1 MGWKEQKSLLN
12 KIMKIKTILTLI
24 LMTMPITVYGNFLK
38 LNTPAKQVILYDH
51 ELKKVLF
58 EKNSND
64 LMKPASMAKIM
75 TAYIVFDR
83 LQEGSL
89 NLEDKF
95 VVSKNAWKK
104 GGSRTFLKLN
114 SEVTISDLLMGLIV
128 QSGNDAAIALAE
140 GIAGSEED
148 FALQMNQY
156 ADLLKM
162 NNTFFTNSTGWPHE
176 DLKTTAYDL
185 VKLTEALI
193 NNFPK
198 LYKLFIE
205 REFTFNNI
213 RQPNRNP
220 LLIGRY
226 KVPGADGLKTGHTNE
241 SGYGLIGSVVRKK
254 RRITL
259 VVNGLNSMKQRGK
272 ESKRLLEL
280 AFRET
285 YILRVFQN
293 NNILSTA
300 NVWLGNKSKIN
311 LISEKPLKILVN
323 RSSLRMIKTTIKWN
337 DPVKAPIKI
346 GQQIGVI
353 NIKIPGRDALELNL
367 VSKENVNGLGP
378 IDKIKSAMNYLL
390 FGGDVN

>member
-1 MGWKEQKSLLN
+1 MEWKEQKFLLN
-12 KIMKIKTILTLI
+12 KIMNYKTILALI
-24 LMTMPITVYGNFLK
+24 LMIIPINVYGNILK
-38 LNTPAKQVILYDH
+38 LKTPAKQVILYDH
-51 ELKKVLF
+51 ETKKILF
-58 EKNSND
+58 EKNSNEI
-64 LMKPASMAKIM
+64 MKPASMAKIM

-89 NLEDKF
+89 SLEDKF

-128 QSGNDAAIALAE
+128 QSGNDAAIVLAE

-156 ADLLKM
+156 ANSLEMD
-162 NNTFFTNSTGWPHE
+162 NTYFTNSTGWPHE

-185 VKLTEALI
+185 IILTEALI

-198 LYKLFIE
+198 LYKLFLE
-205 REFTFNNI
+205 KEFTYNNI

-226 KVPGADGLKTGHTNE
+226 KVPGTDGLKTGHTNE
-241 SGYGLIGSVVRKK
+241 SGYGLIGSAVRKD

-259 VVNGLNSMKQRGK
+259 VINGLNSMKQRGK
-272 ESKRLLEL
+272 ESKRLIEL

-285 YILRVFQN
+285 YLLRAFENKDV
-293 NNILSTA
+293 LSTA
-300 NVWLGNKSKIN
+300 NVWPGKKSKIN
-311 LISEKPLKILVN
+311 LIAEKPLKILVN
-323 RSSLRMIKTTIKWN
+323 RSSLRMIKTTITWM
-337 DPVKAPIKI
+337 DPVKAPVKINQKI
-346 GQQIGVI
+346 GRIII
-353 NIKIPGRDALELNL
+353 NIPSVDPINLNL
-367 VSKENVNGLGP
+367 VSKDNVNGLGP
-378 IDKIKSAMNYLL
+378 IDKIKSAINYLI
-390 FGGDVN
+390 FGGDLN

>member
-1 MGWKEQKSLLN
+1 MVWKEQKFLLN
-12 KIMKIKTILTLI
+12 NIMLIKNLLI
-24 LMTMPITVYGNFLK
+24 LLLIISPFNVYGNFLK

-51 ELKKVLF
+51 EIKKILF

-89 NLEDKF
+89 SLEDKF

-156 ADLLKM
+156 ANSLGMK
-162 NNTFFTNSTGWPHE
+162 NTYFTNSTGWPHE

-185 VKLTEALI
+185 IMLSEALI
-193 NNFPK
+193 NNFPN
-198 LYKLFIE
+198 LYKLFLE
-205 REFTFNNI
+205 REFTYNNI
-213 RQPNRNP
+213 KQPNRNP

-241 SGYGLIGSVVRKK
+241 SGYGLIGSVVRKN
-254 RRITL
+254 RRVTL
-259 VVNGLNSMKQRGK
+259 VINGLKSMRQRGK
-272 ESKRLLEL
+272 ESKRLIEL

-285 YILRVFQN
+285 YLLRVFQN
-293 NNILSTA
+293 NNVLTSA
-300 NVWLGNKSKIN
+300 NVWLGDKSKIN
-311 LISEKPLKILVN
+311 LMAEKPVKILVN
-323 RSSLRMIKTTIKWN
+323 RSSLRMIKTTILWN
-337 DPVKAPIKI
+337 DPVKAPIKVGQKI
-346 GQQIGVI
+346 GMI
-353 NIKIPGRDALELNL
+353 NINIPGRETLKINL
-367 VSKENVNGLGP
+367 VSKDNVNGLGP
-378 IDKIKSAMNYLL
+378 IDRIKSAINYLI

>member
-1 MGWKEQKSLLN
+1 MVWKEQKFLLN
-12 KIMKIKTILTLI
+12 NIMNIKTILTLS
-24 LMTMPITVYGNFLK
+24 LMVIPFNVYGNILK
-38 LNTPAKQVILYDH
+38 LKTPAKQVILYDH
-51 ELKKVLF
+51 EIKKILF

-64 LMKPASMAKIM
+64 IMKPASMAKIM

-89 NLEDKF
+89 SIEDKF
-95 VVSKNAWKK
+95 VVSKNAWRK

-128 QSGNDAAIALAE
+128 QSGNDAAIVLAE

-156 ADLLKM
+156 ANSLEM

-176 DLKTTAYDL
+176 ELKTTAYDL
-185 VKLTEALI
+185 IVLTEALI

-198 LYKLFIE
+198 LYKLFVE
-205 REFTFNNI
+205 KEFTFNNI
-213 RQPNRNP
+213 SQPNRNP

-241 SGYGLIGSVVRKK
+241 SGYGLIGSVVRQK

-259 VVNGLNSMKQRGK
+259 VLNGLKSMRQRGK
-272 ESKRLLEL
+272 ESKRLIEM

-285 YILRVFQN
+285 YLLRAFQN
-293 NNILSTA
+293 KDVLSTA
-300 NVWLGNKSKIN
+300 NVWLGNKSTIQ
-311 LISEKPLKILVN
+311 LMAEKPLKILVN
-323 RSSLRMIKTTIKWN
+323 RSSLRMIKTTITWM
-337 DPVKAPIKI
+337 DPVKAPVKI
-346 GQQIGVI
+346 GQKIGTI
-353 NIKIPGRDALELNL
+353 NINIPSSDLINLNL
-367 VSKENVNGLGP
+367 VSKENVKGLGP
-378 IDKIKSAMNYLL
+378 IDKLKSAVNYLI
-390 FGGDVN
+390 FGGDLN

>member
-1 MGWKEQKSLLN
+1 MAWKEQKFLLI
-12 KIMKIKTILTLI
+12 KIMNIKTILALTLI
-24 LMTMPITVYGNFLK
+24 IIPISVYGNILK
-38 LNTPAKQVILYDH
+38 LKTPAQQVILYDH
-51 ELKKVLF
+51 EIKKILF
-58 EKNSND
+58 EKNSNEI
-64 LMKPASMAKIM
+64 MKPASMAKIM

-89 NLEDKF
+89 SLEDKF

-128 QSGNDAAIALAE
+128 QSGNDAAIVLAE

-156 ADLLKM
+156 SNSLEMK
-162 NNTFFTNSTGWPHE
+162 NTYFTNSTGWPHKE
-176 DLKTTAYDL
+176 LKTTAYDL
-185 VKLTEALI
+185 IILTEALI

-198 LYKLFIE
+198 LYKLFVE
-205 REFTFNNI
+205 KEFTFNNI

-241 SGYGLIGSVVRKK
+241 SGYGLIGSVVRQN

-259 VVNGLNSMKQRGK
+259 VINGLNSMRQRGK
-272 ESKRLLEL
+272 ESKRLIEL

-285 YILRVFQN
+285 YLLRAFQN
-293 NNILSTA
+293 KNVLSTA
-300 NVWLGNKSKIN
+300 NVWLGNKSKIK
-311 LISEKPLKILVN
+311 LMAEKPLKVLVN
-323 RSSLRMIKTTIKWN
+323 RSSLRMIKTTITWM
-337 DPVKAPIKI
+337 DPVKAPVKI
-346 GQQIGVI
+346 GQKIGII
-353 NIKIPGRDALELNL
+353 NINIPSTDPINLNL
-367 VSKENVNGLGP
+367 VSKDSVKGLGP
-378 IDKIKSAMNYLL
+378 IDKIKSAVNYLI
-390 FGGDVN
+390 FGGDLN

>member
-1 MGWKEQKSLLN
+1 
-12 KIMKIKTILTLI
+12 MKIKIILTLI
-24 LMTMPITVYGNFLK
+24 LMITPLKVYANFLK

-51 ELKKVLF
+51 ELNQVLF
-58 EKNSND
+58 EKNAHD
-64 LMKPASMAKIM
+64 AMKPASMAKIM

-89 NLEDKF
+89 TLEDKF

-156 ADLLKM
+156 ANSLEMK
-162 NNTFFTNSTGWPHE
+162 NTYFTNSTGWPHE
-176 DLKTTAYDL
+176 ALKTTAYDL
-185 VKLTEALI
+185 IILTEALI
-193 NNFPK
+193 KNFPK
-198 LYKLFIE
+198 LYKLFVE
-205 REFTFNNI
+205 KEFTFNNI
-213 RQPNRNP
+213 KQPNRNP

-241 SGYGLIGSVVRKK
+241 SGYGLIGSVVRKN

-259 VVNGLNSMKQRGK
+259 VINGLNSMRQRGK
-272 ESKRLLEL
+272 ESKRLIEL

-285 YILRVFQN
+285 YLLNVFQGDHF
-293 NNILSTA
+293 LTTA
-300 NVWLGNKSKIN
+300 NVWLGDKSKIN
-311 LISEKPLKILVN
+311 LMAEKPLKILVN
-323 RSSLRMIKTTIKWN
+323 RSSLRMIKTTISWN

-346 GQQIGVI
+346 GQKIGNI
-353 NIKIPGRDALELNL
+353 NIKIPGRNTLEINL
-367 VSKENVNGLGP
+367 VSKDNVNGLGP
-378 IDKIKSAMNYLL
+378 IDKMKSAINYLI
-390 FGGDVN
+390 FGGDIN

>member
-1 MGWKEQKSLLN
+1 MN
-12 KIMKIKTILTLI
+12 IKTILALTLI
-24 LMTMPITVYGNFLK
+24 IIPISVYGNILK
-38 LNTPAKQVILYDH
+38 LKTPAKQVILYDH
-51 ELKKVLF
+51 EIKKILF
-58 EKNSND
+58 EKNSNEI
-64 LMKPASMAKIM
+64 MKPASMAKIM

-89 NLEDKF
+89 SLEDKF

-128 QSGNDAAIALAE
+128 QSGNDAAIVLAE

-156 ADLLKM
+156 SNSLEMK
-162 NNTFFTNSTGWPHE
+162 NTYFTNSTGWPHKE
-176 DLKTTAYDL
+176 LKTTAYDL
-185 VKLTEALI
+185 IILTEALI

-198 LYKLFIE
+198 LYKLFVE
-205 REFTFNNI
+205 KEFTFNNI

-241 SGYGLIGSVVRKK
+241 SGYGLIGSVVRQN

-259 VVNGLNSMKQRGK
+259 VINGLNSMRQRGK
-272 ESKRLLEL
+272 ESKRLIEL

-285 YILRVFQN
+285 YLLRAFQN
-293 NNILSTA
+293 KNVLSTA
-300 NVWLGNKSKIN
+300 NVWLGNKSKIK
-311 LISEKPLKILVN
+311 LMAEKPLKILVN
-323 RSSLRMIKTTIKWN
+323 RSSLRMIKTTITWM
-337 DPVKAPIKI
+337 DPVKAPVKI
-346 GQQIGVI
+346 GQKIGII
-353 NIKIPGRDALELNL
+353 NINIPSTDPINLNL
-367 VSKENVNGLGP
+367 VSKDSVKGLGP
-378 IDKIKSAMNYLL
+378 IDKIKSAVNYLI
-390 FGGDVN
+390 FGGDLN

>member
-1 MGWKEQKSLLN
+1 MN
-12 KIMKIKTILTLI
+12 IKTILTLT
-24 LMTMPITVYGNFLK
+24 LMIIPINVYGNILK

-51 ELKKVLF
+51 DVKKILF

-64 LMKPASMAKIM
+64 IMKPASMAKIM

-89 NLEDKF
+89 ILEDKF
-95 VVSKNAWKK
+95 VVSKNAWQK

-114 SEVTISDLLMGLIV
+114 SEVSIRDLLMGLIV
-128 QSGNDAAIALAE
+128 QSGNDAAIVLAE

-156 ADLLKM
+156 ANSLEMK
-162 NNTFFTNSTGWPHE
+162 NTYFTNSTGWPHK

-185 VKLTEALI
+185 IILTDALI

-198 LYKLFIE
+198 LYKLFVE
-205 REFTFNNI
+205 KEFTFNNI

-241 SGYGLIGSVVRKK
+241 SGYGLIGSVARND
-254 RRITL
+254 RRVTL
-259 VVNGLNSMKQRGK
+259 VINGLNSMRQRGK
-272 ESKRLLEL
+272 ESKRLIEL

-285 YILRVFQN
+285 YLLRAFQN
-293 NNILSTA
+293 KDVLSTA
-300 NVWLGNKSKIN
+300 NVWLGNKSKIK
-311 LISEKPLKILVN
+311 LMAEKPLKILVN
-323 RSSLRMIKTTIKWN
+323 RSSLRMIKTTITWM
-337 DPVKAPIKI
+337 DPVKTPVKI
-346 GQQIGVI
+346 GQKIGLI
-353 NIKIPGRDALELNL
+353 NINIPSTEPISLNL
-367 VSKENVNGLGP
+367 VSKDNVNELGP
-378 IDKIKSAMNYLL
+378 IDKIKSAINYLI
-390 FGGDVN
+390 FGGDLN

>member
-1 MGWKEQKSLLN
+1 MAWKEQKFLLN
-12 KIMKIKTILTLI
+12 NIMKIKTILTLI
-24 LMTMPITVYGNFLK
+24 LIIIPLNVYGNFLK

-89 NLEDKF
+89 NLDDTF
-95 VVSKNAWKK
+95 VVSKNAWQK

-114 SEVTISDLLMGLIV
+114 SEVTIRDLLMGLIV
-128 QSGNDAAIALAE
+128 QSGNDAAIVLAE

-148 FALQMNQY
+148 FAIQMNQY
-156 ADLLKM
+156 ANSLEMK
-162 NNTFFTNSTGWPHE
+162 NTHFTNSTGWPHE

-185 VKLTEALI
+185 IILTEALI

-198 LYKLFIE
+198 LYKLFVE
-205 REFTFNNI
+205 KEFTFNNI

-241 SGYGLIGSVVRKK
+241 SGYGLIGSVIRKN

-259 VVNGLNSMKQRGK
+259 VINGLNSMRQRGK
-272 ESKRLLEL
+272 ESKRLIEL

-285 YILRVFQN
+285 YTLRLFQN
-293 NNILSTA
+293 NDILSTA

-311 LISEKPLKILVN
+311 LMAEKPLKVLVN
-323 RSSLRMIKTTIKWN
+323 RSSLRMIKTTILWN

-346 GQQIGVI
+346 GQKVGVI
-353 NIKIPGRDALELNL
+353 NIKIPGSDTLELNL
-367 VSKENVNGLGP
+367 VSKDNVNGLGP
-378 IDKIKSAMNYLL
+378 IDKIKSAINYLI
-390 FGGDVN
+390 FGGDIN

>member
-1 MGWKEQKSLLN
+1 MVWKEQKFLLN
-12 KIMKIKTILTLI
+12 KIMNIKIILALTLMI
-24 LMTMPITVYGNFLK
+24 IPLKVCSNILK
-38 LNTPAKQVILYDH
+38 LKTPAKQVILYDH
-51 ELKKVLF
+51 EIKKILF

-64 LMKPASMAKIM
+64 IMKPASMAKIM

-89 NLEDKF
+89 SLEDKF

-128 QSGNDAAIALAE
+128 QSGNDAAIVLAE
-140 GIAGSEED
+140 GISGSEED

-156 ADLLKM
+156 ANSLQMDD
-162 NNTFFTNSTGWPHE
+162 TYFTNSTGWPHE

-185 VKLTEALI
+185 IILTEALI
-193 NNFPK
+193 DNFPK
-198 LYKLFIE
+198 LYKLFLE
-205 REFTFNNI
+205 KEFTFNNI
-213 RQPNRNP
+213 SQPNRNP

-241 SGYGLIGSVVRKK
+241 SGYGLIGSVIRKN

-259 VVNGLNSMKQRGK
+259 VINGLNSMRQRGK
-272 ESKRLLEL
+272 ESKRLIEL

-285 YILRVFQN
+285 YLLRAFQN
-293 NNILSTA
+293 KDVLSTA
-300 NVWLGNKSKIN
+300 NVWLGNKSKIE
-311 LISEKPLKILVN
+311 LMAEKPFKILVN
-323 RSSLRMIKTTIKWN
+323 RSSLRMIKTSIKWM

-346 GQQIGVI
+346 GQKIGTIAI
-353 NIKIPGRDALELNL
+353 NIPSVDTINLNL
-367 VSKENVNGLGP
+367 VSKNNVNGLGP
-378 IDKIKSAMNYLL
+378 VDKIKSAMNYLI
-390 FGGDVN
+390 FGGDFN

>member
-12 KIMKIKTILTLI
+12 NIMKFKTVLTLI
-24 LMTMPITVYGNFLK
+24 LMIMPITVYGNFLK

-64 LMKPASMAKIM
+64 FMKPASMAKIM

-89 NLEDKF
+89 DLEDKF
-95 VVSKNAWKK
+95 VISKNAWKK

-148 FALQMNQY
+148 FAIQMNQY
-156 ADLLKM
+156 ADLLEM

-259 VVNGLNSMKQRGK
+259 VVNGLNSMRQRGK

-285 YILRVFQN
+285 YILRAFQD

-311 LISEKPLKILVN
+311 LMAEKPLKILVN
-323 RSSLRMIKTTIKWN
+323 RSALRMIKTTIMWN

-346 GQQIGVI
+346 GKKIGII
-353 NIKIPGRDALELNL
+353 NIKIPGREKLELNL
-367 VSKENVNGLGP
+367 VSKDNVNGLGP
-378 IDKIKSAMNYLL
+378 IDKIKSAMNYLI
-390 FGGDVN
+390 FGGDIN

>member
-1 MGWKEQKSLLN
+1 VAWKEQKFLLN
-12 KIMKIKTILTLI
+12 NIMKIKTILILI
-24 LMTMPITVYGNFLK
+24 LIITPLNVYGNFLK
-38 LNTPAKQVILYDH
+38 LKTLGKQVIIYDH
-51 ELKKVLF
+51 ELKKILF

-89 NLEDKF
+89 SLDDTF
-95 VVSKNAWKK
+95 VVSKNAWQK

-114 SEVTISDLLMGLIV
+114 SEVTISNLLRGLIV
-128 QSGNDAAIALAE
+128 QSGNDAAIVLAE

-148 FALQMNQY
+148 FAIQMNQY
-156 ADLLKM
+156 ANSLEMK
-162 NNTFFTNSTGWPHE
+162 NTNFTNSTGWPHE
-176 DLKTTAYDL
+176 DLRTTAFDL
-185 VKLTEALI
+185 IILTEALI

-198 LYKLFIE
+198 LYKLFVE
-205 REFTFNNI
+205 KEFTFNNI

-241 SGYGLIGSVVRKK
+241 SGYGLIGSVERKK

-259 VVNGLNSMKQRGK
+259 VINGLNSMKQRGK
-272 ESKRLLEL
+272 ESKRLIEL

-293 NNILSTA
+293 NDVLSSA
-300 NVWLGNKSKIN
+300 NVWLGDKSKIN
-311 LISEKPLKILVN
+311 LMAEKPLKILVN
-323 RSSLRMIKTTIKWN
+323 RSSLRMIKTTILWN
-337 DPVKAPIKI
+337 DPVKAPIKT
-346 GQQIGVI
+346 GQRVGMI
-353 NIKIPGRDALELNL
+353 NIKIPGIDTIELSL
-367 VSKENVNGLGP
+367 VSKDSVNELGP
-378 IDKIKSAMNYLL
+378 IDKMKSAINYLI
-390 FGGDVN
+390 FGGDIN

>member
-1 MGWKEQKSLLN
+1 
-12 KIMKIKTILTLI
+12 MKIKTILILI
-24 LMTMPITVYGNFLK
+24 LIITPLNVYGNFLK
-38 LNTPAKQVILYDH
+38 LKTLGKQVIIYDH
-51 ELKKVLF
+51 ELKKILF

-89 NLEDKF
+89 SLDDTF
-95 VVSKNAWKK
+95 VVSKNAWQK

-114 SEVTISDLLMGLIV
+114 SEVTISNLLRGLIV
-128 QSGNDAAIALAE
+128 QSGNDAAIVLAE

-148 FALQMNQY
+148 FAIQMNQY
-156 ADLLKM
+156 ANSLEMK
-162 NNTFFTNSTGWPHE
+162 NTNFTNSTGWPHE
-176 DLKTTAYDL
+176 DLRTTAFDL
-185 VKLTEALI
+185 IILTEALI

-198 LYKLFIE
+198 LYKLFVE
-205 REFTFNNI
+205 KEFTFNNI

-241 SGYGLIGSVVRKK
+241 SGYGLIGSVERKK

-259 VVNGLNSMKQRGK
+259 VINGLNSMKQRGK
-272 ESKRLLEL
+272 ESKRLIEL

-293 NNILSTA
+293 NDVLSSA
-300 NVWLGNKSKIN
+300 NVWLGDKSKIN
-311 LISEKPLKILVN
+311 LMAEKPLKILVN
-323 RSSLRMIKTTIKWN
+323 RSSLRMIKTTIFWN
-337 DPVKAPIKI
+337 DPVKAPIKT
-346 GQQIGVI
+346 GQRVGMI
-353 NIKIPGRDALELNL
+353 NIKIPGIDTIELSL
-367 VSKENVNGLGP
+367 VSKDSVNELGP
-378 IDKIKSAMNYLL
+378 IDKMKSAINYLI
-390 FGGDVN
+390 FGGDIN

>member
-1 MGWKEQKSLLN
+1 MAWKEQKFLLN
-12 KIMKIKTILTLI
+12 NIMKIKTILILI
-24 LMTMPITVYGNFLK
+24 LIIIPLNVYGNFLK
-38 LNTPAKQVILYDH
+38 LSTPAKQVILYDH

-58 EKNSND
+58 EKNSNGF
-64 LMKPASMAKIM
+64 MKPASMAKIM

-89 NLEDKF
+89 SLDNRF

-114 SEVTISDLLMGLIV
+114 SEVSINDLLMGLIV
-128 QSGNDAAIALAE
+128 QSGNDAAIVLAE

-148 FALQMNQY
+148 FAIQMNQY
-156 ADLLKM
+156 ANSLEMKK
-162 NNTFFTNSTGWPHE
+162 TYFTNTTGWPHE

-185 VKLTEALI
+185 IILTEALI

-198 LYKLFIE
+198 LYKLFVE
-205 REFTFNNI
+205 KEFTFNNI

-226 KVPGADGLKTGHTNE
+226 KVPGADGLKTGHTKE
-241 SGYGLIGSVVRKK
+241 SGYGLIGSVVRKN

-259 VVNGLNSMKQRGK
+259 VINGLNSMRQRGK
-272 ESKRLLEL
+272 ESKRLIEL

-285 YILRVFQN
+285 YTLRVFQN
-293 NNILSTA
+293 NDVLSTA

-311 LISEKPLKILVN
+311 LMAEKPLKVLVN
-323 RSSLRMIKTTIKWN
+323 RSSLRMIKTTILWN

-346 GQQIGVI
+346 GQKVGVI
-353 NIKIPGRDALELNL
+353 NIKIPGSDDLKLNL
-367 VSKENVNGLGP
+367 VSKDNINGLGP
-378 IDKIKSAMNYLL
+378 IDKIKSAINYLI
-390 FGGDVN
+390 FGGDIN

>member
-1 MGWKEQKSLLN
+1 MAWKEQKSLLN

-24 LMTMPITVYGNFLK
+24 LMITPITVYGNFLK

-89 NLEDKF
+89 DLEDKF
-95 VVSKNAWKK
+95 VISKNAWKK

-148 FALQMNQY
+148 FAIQMNQY
-156 ADLLKM
+156 ADLLEM

-241 SGYGLIGSVVRKK
+241 SGYGLIGSVLRKN

-285 YILRVFQN
+285 YILKVFQN

-300 NVWLGNKSKIN
+300 NVWLGNKSKIS
-311 LISEKPLKILVN
+311 LMAEKPLKILVN
-323 RSSLRMIKTTIKWN
+323 RSALRMIKTTIIWN

-346 GQQIGVI
+346 GEKIGII
-353 NIKIPGRDALELNL
+353 NIKIPGRDKLELNL
-367 VSKENVNGLGP
+367 VSKDNVNGLGP
-378 IDKIKSAMNYLL
+378 IDKIKSAMNYLI
-390 FGGDVN
+390 FGGDIN

>member
-1 MGWKEQKSLLN
+1 MNIRIILA
-12 KIMKIKTILTLI
+12 LTLMI
-24 LMTMPITVYGNFLK
+24 IPLKVYSNILK
-38 LNTPAKQVILYDH
+38 LKTSAKQVILYDH
-51 ELKKVLF
+51 EIKKILF
-58 EKNSND
+58 EKNSNEI
-64 LMKPASMAKIM
+64 MKPASMAKIM

-89 NLEDKF
+89 SLADKF

-128 QSGNDAAIALAE
+128 QSGNDAAIVLAE

-156 ADLLKM
+156 ANSLEM
-162 NNTFFTNSTGWPHE
+162 NNTYFTNSTGWPHE

-185 VKLTEALI
+185 IILAEALI

-198 LYKLFIE
+198 LYKLFVE
-205 REFTFNNI
+205 KEFTFNNI

-226 KVPGADGLKTGHTNE
+226 KVPGTDGLKTGHTNE
-241 SGYGLIGSVVRKK
+241 SGYGLIGSVLRQD

-259 VVNGLNSMKQRGK
+259 VINGLNSMKQRGK
-272 ESKRLLEL
+272 ESKRLIEL

-285 YILRVFQN
+285 YLLRAFENKDV
-293 NNILSTA
+293 LSTA
-300 NVWLGNKSKIN
+300 NVWLGNKSKIK
-311 LISEKPLKILVN
+311 LMAEKPLKILVN
-323 RSSLRMIKTTIKWN
+323 RSSLRMIKTTITWM
-337 DPVKAPIKI
+337 DPVKAPVKI
-346 GQQIGVI
+346 GQKIGKIII
-353 NIKIPGRDALELNL
+353 NIPSSDPINLNL
-367 VSKENVNGLGP
+367 VSKDNVNGLGP
-378 IDKIKSAMNYLL
+378 IDKIKSAINYLI
-390 FGGDVN
+390 FGGDLN

>member
-1 MGWKEQKSLLN
+1 
-12 KIMKIKTILTLI
+12 MKFITILILI
-24 LMTMPITVYGNFLK
+24 LMIRPVTVYGNFLK
-38 LNTPAKQVILYDH
+38 LHTPAKQVILYDH

-58 EKNSND
+58 EKNSNEF
-64 LMKPASMAKIM
+64 MKPASMAKIM

-89 NLEDKF
+89 NLEDKL

-156 ADLLKM
+156 ANSLEM
-162 NNTFFTNSTGWPHE
+162 NNTYFTNSTGWPHE

-205 REFTFNNI
+205 REFTFNEI
-213 RQPNRNP
+213 SQPNRNP
-220 LLIGRY
+220 LLVGRY

-241 SGYGLIGSVVRKK
+241 SGYGLIGSVLRKG

-259 VVNGLNSMKQRGK
+259 VVNGLNSMRQRGK

-285 YILRVFQN
+285 YVLRVFQN
-293 NNILSTA
+293 NDFLSTA
-300 NVWLGNKSKIN
+300 NVWLGNKSKID
-311 LISEKPLKILVN
+311 LKAEKPLKILVN
-323 RSSLRMIKTTIKWN
+323 RSSLRMIKTTIIWN

-346 GQQIGVI
+346 GQKIGLI
-353 NIKIPGRDALELNL
+353 NIKIPGRNDIKLNL
-367 VSKENVNGLGP
+367 VSKNKVNGLGP
-378 IDKIKSAMNYLL
+378 IDKLKSAINYLI
-390 FGGDVN
+390 FGGDVY

>member
-1 MGWKEQKSLLN
+1 MAWKEQKSLLN

-24 LMTMPITVYGNFLK
+24 LMVIPITVYGNFLK

-156 ADLLKM
+156 ADLLEM
-162 NNTFFTNSTGWPHE
+162 NNTYFTNSTGWPHE

-185 VKLTEALI
+185 IKLTEALI

-285 YILRVFQN
+285 YILRAFQN
-293 NNILSTA
+293 NNILSSA

-311 LISEKPLKILVN
+311 LMAEKPLKILVN
-323 RSSLRMIKTTIKWN
+323 RSALRMIKTTIMWN

-346 GQQIGVI
+346 GEKIGII
-353 NIKIPGRDALELNL
+353 NIKIPGRDKLELNL
-367 VSKENVNGLGP
+367 VSKNNVNGLGP
-378 IDKIKSAMNYLL
+378 IDKIKSAMNYLI

>member
-1 MGWKEQKSLLN
+1 MN
-12 KIMKIKTILTLI
+12 IKTILI
-24 LMTMPITVYGNFLK
+24 LSLMVIPINVYGNILK
-38 LNTPAKQVILYDH
+38 LKTPAKQVILYDH
-51 ELKKVLF
+51 EIKKILF

-64 LMKPASMAKIM
+64 IMKPASMAKIM

-89 NLEDKF
+89 SIEDKF
-95 VVSKNAWKK
+95 VVSKNAWRK

-128 QSGNDAAIALAE
+128 QSGNDAAIVLAE

-156 ADLLKM
+156 ANSLKM
-162 NNTFFTNSTGWPHE
+162 KNTYFTNSTGWPHE

-185 VKLTEALI
+185 IILTEALI

-198 LYKLFIE
+198 LYKLFVE
-205 REFTFNNI
+205 KEFTFNNI
-213 RQPNRNP
+213 SQPNRNP

-241 SGYGLIGSVVRKK
+241 SGYGLIGSVVRQK

-259 VVNGLNSMKQRGK
+259 VLNGLKSMRQRGK
-272 ESKRLLEL
+272 ESKRLIEM

-285 YILRVFQN
+285 YLLRAFQN
-293 NNILSTA
+293 KDVLSTA
-300 NVWLGNKSKIN
+300 NVWLGNKSTIQ
-311 LISEKPLKILVN
+311 LMAEKPLKILVN
-323 RSSLRMIKTTIKWN
+323 RSSLRMIKTTITWM
-337 DPVKAPIKI
+337 DPVKAPVKI
-346 GQQIGVI
+346 GQKIGTI
-353 NIKIPGRDALELNL
+353 NINIPSSDLINLNL
-367 VSKENVNGLGP
+367 VSKENVKGLGP
-378 IDKIKSAMNYLL
+378 IDKLKSAVNYLM
-390 FGGDVN
+390 FGGDLN

>member
-1 MGWKEQKSLLN
+1 MAWKEQKSLLN

-24 LMTMPITVYGNFLK
+24 LMITPFTVYGNFLK

-148 FALQMNQY
+148 FAIQMNQY
-156 ADLLKM
+156 ADLLEM

-205 REFTFNNI
+205 KEFTFNNI

-259 VVNGLNSMKQRGK
+259 VVNGLNSMRQRGK

-285 YILRVFQN
+285 YILRAFQD

-311 LISEKPLKILVN
+311 LMAEKPLKILVN
-323 RSSLRMIKTTIKWN
+323 RSALRMIKTTIMWN

-346 GQQIGVI
+346 GEKIGII
-353 NIKIPGRDALELNL
+353 NIKIPGREKLELNL
-367 VSKENVNGLGP
+367 VSKDNVNGLGP
-378 IDKIKSAMNYLL
+378 IDKIKSAMNYLI

>member
-1 MGWKEQKSLLN
+1 MNIRIILA
-12 KIMKIKTILTLI
+12 LTLMI
-24 LMTMPITVYGNFLK
+24 IPLKVYSNILK
-38 LNTPAKQVILYDH
+38 LKTPAKQVILYDH
-51 ELKKVLF
+51 EIKKILF
-58 EKNSND
+58 EKNSNEI
-64 LMKPASMAKIM
+64 MKPASMAKIM

-89 NLEDKF
+89 SLEDKF

-128 QSGNDAAIALAE
+128 QSGNDAAIVLAE

-156 ADLLKM
+156 ANSLEM
-162 NNTFFTNSTGWPHE
+162 NNTYFTNSTGWPHE

-185 VKLTEALI
+185 IILTEALI

-198 LYKLFIE
+198 LYKLFVE
-205 REFTFNNI
+205 KEFTFNNI

-226 KVPGADGLKTGHTNE
+226 KVPGTDGLKTGHTNE
-241 SGYGLIGSVVRKK
+241 SGYGLIGSVLRQD

-259 VVNGLNSMKQRGK
+259 VINGLNSMKQRGK
-272 ESKRLLEL
+272 ESKRLIEL

-285 YILRVFQN
+285 YLLRAFENKDV
-293 NNILSTA
+293 LSTA
-300 NVWLGNKSKIN
+300 NVWLGNKSKIK
-311 LISEKPLKILVN
+311 LMAEKPLKILVN
-323 RSSLRMIKTTIKWN
+323 RSSLRMIKTTITWM
-337 DPVKAPIKI
+337 DPVKAPVKI
-346 GQQIGVI
+346 GQKIGKIII
-353 NIKIPGRDALELNL
+353 NIPSSDPINLNL
-367 VSKENVNGLGP
+367 VSKNNVNGLGP
-378 IDKIKSAMNYLL
+378 IDKIKSAINYLI
-390 FGGDVN
+390 FGGDLN